1 MSAALCYVFGLLT
14 ADMRPIGFI
23 FLITALA
30 VALFLLTFETPSS
43 EKKKQDSLKQL
54 LKRRHL
60 RIAIIFLMLAACVIG
75 YLKMNAVAGR
85 TYLSDIY
92 DKNIRNTSVTGEISE
107 ISYSGDEF
115 SVILTNPEITISDS
129 GEKKSVKALGIKVF
143 FASES
148 DCIPGDIISC
158 EGTLSPCGRATN
170 EGQFDSLRHNLLSN
184 TEAYFYADTLKVVRY
199 GGSFYGKIKYYLS
212 GLAYSLESGI
222 KEMFPQK
229 EAGLICA
236 IITGDRSGV
245 DEDTRDLYSQVG
257 IAHILSVSG
266 LHVTL
271 LGMAV
276 YSVLM
281 KLTHRQALSSVAVS
295 VFVFIYAVLTGF
307 SISAMRAFVMLTCS
321 VAAKPLGRA
330 YDGRSAGALAA
341 LIILIK
347 QPLYIYDSGFLLSF
361 FAVFG
366 IFAGNTIIEKMNI
379 TGRFLKYVLPS
390 VTAQLAVLPIVLR
403 TYYSFSPYGI
413 LANLVLLPLMSA
425 LIFSGLAAGIAGSIY
440 LECGAV
446 WVFNFG
452 KFTAG
457 PAYYI
462 LRIFERFSNMLLK
475 LPKGNV
481 VTGCPSVK
489 QTVIY
494 YILFFILIFM
504 FTERKRIKKISR
516 PEFAVTAALFL
527 TAMPVIILY
536 TKPNEGVTI
545 DFLDVG
551 QGQCIYVEADEMKFM
566 IDGGSTS
573 RQQCGK
579 YIIKPFL
586 MWHGTDRLDFIAVTH
601 TDADHTNGLKEILES
616 GISCENV
623 FLTELIQEN
632 DSFLTYLEE
641 KGIGCKRVSAG
652 DRICDR
658 LRILGPDVNVFYES
672 ENSSS
677 MIALFEYG
685 EFELLITGDSDTS
698 GELLYTPYAG
708 SNIDVIQV
716 PHHGSKYSSSEYMIE
731 ALSPRVGIISCAKYN
746 SYGHPAPETVERY
759 ENSGCRLFKTFEE
772 GRIEITADNSGKK
785 YNVSPFTDY

>member
-14 ADMRPIGFI
+14 AGMSTIGFI

-30 VALFLLTFETPSS
+30 VSLFLLTFETASS
-43 EKKKQDSLKQL
+43 VKEKPDRLKQL
-54 LKRRHL
+54 QKRRHL
-60 RIAIIFLMLAACVIG
+60 RIAVIILMLTACVTG
-75 YLKMNAVAGR
+75 YLKMNAVSAR

-92 DKNIRNTSVTGEISE
+92 DKNIRNTSVTGEVSE
-107 ISYSGDEF
+107 ISYSENEF
-115 SVILTNPEITISDS
+115 SVILKNPEITIYDNV
-129 GEKKSVKALGIKVF
+129 EKTSVKALGIKVF
-143 FASES
+143 FESES
-148 DCIPGDIISC
+148 DCIPGDIIFC
-158 EGTLSPCGRATN
+158 DGTLSPCGRATN
-170 EGQFDSLRHNLLSN
+170 EGQFDSLRHNLLRN
-184 TEAYFYADTLKVVRY
+184 TEAYFYADTLQVVRY
-199 GGSFYGKIKYYLS
+199 GDSVYGKIKYFLS
-212 GLAYSLESGI
+212 KLAYSLEKGI

-229 EAGLICA
+229 EAGLISA

-245 DEDTRDLYSQVG
+245 DEDTRELYSQVG

-281 KLTHRQALSSVAVS
+281 KLTHRQALSSIAVS
-295 VFVFIYAVLTGF
+295 VFVFLYAVLTGF
-307 SISAMRAFVMLTCS
+307 SISVMRAFVMLTCS

-330 YDGRSAGALAA
+330 YDGRSAGALAS

-379 TGRFLKYVLPS
+379 TGKFLKYVLPS

-446 WVFNFG
+446 WVFKFG

-457 PAYYI
+457 PAYFI
-462 LRIFERFSNMLLK
+462 LRIFEWFSNMLLK
-475 LPKGNV
+475 LPGGNV
-481 VTGCPSVK
+481 VTGCPTIK

-494 YILFFILIFM
+494 YILFFTLIFM
-504 FTERKRIKKISR
+504 FTERKRIYKIGR
-516 PEFAVTAALFL
+516 IEFAVTAALFL

-536 TKPNEGVTI
+536 SKPNEGITI

-586 MWHGTDRLDFIAVTH
+586 MWHATDRLDFIAVTH
-601 TDADHTNGLKEILES
+601 TDSDHTNGLKEILES
-616 GISCENV
+616 GISCEKI
-623 FLTELIQEN
+623 FLTELIPEN
-632 DSFLTYLEE
+632 DSFLTFIREM
-641 KGIGCKRVSAG
+641 GINCKMVSAG
-652 DRICDR
+652 DGIGDY
-658 LRILGPDVNVFYES
+658 LRILGPDTNAFYES
-672 ENSSS
+672 DNSAS
-677 MIALFEYG
+677 MIALIEYG

-708 SNIDVIQV
+708 RNIDIIQV
-716 PHHGSKYSSSEYMIE
+716 PHHGSRYSSSKYMIE

-746 SYGHPAPETVERY
+746 TYGHPAPETVARY
-759 ENSGCRLFKTFEE
+759 ENSGCRLFKTFED
-772 GRIEITADNSGKK
+772 GRIEITADNFGKK